1 MAARSAVTEPLKGH
15 PPVSNGRGRTGA
27 PNVRSLH
34 VGVGRLP
41 IVDAPD
47 CVPALKAIGEE
58 TRVRIVQLLLEH
70 PLGVD
75 EIAERLAVSQ
85 YNVSKHLRI
94 LREAGLLNVQ
104 KHGRRRLYAL
114 PDDIRR
120 QSDAS
125 GHVLDLGCCSFQFDH
140 RRKPAAKRSLKA
152 R

>member
-1 MAARSAVTEPLKGH
+1 M
-15 PPVSNGRGRTGA
+15 
-27 PNVRSLH
+27 
-34 VGVGRLP
+34 LP
-41 IVDAPD
+41 IVQAPD

-58 TRVRIVQLLLEH
+58 TRVRIVELLLEH

-75 EIAERLAVSQ
+75 EIAEKLDVSQ

-120 QSDAS
+120 QGDAS